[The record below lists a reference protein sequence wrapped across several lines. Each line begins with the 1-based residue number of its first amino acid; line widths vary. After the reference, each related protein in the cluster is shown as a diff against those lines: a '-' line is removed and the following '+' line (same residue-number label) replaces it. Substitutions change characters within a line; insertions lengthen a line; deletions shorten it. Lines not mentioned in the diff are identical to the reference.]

1 MNKIKAT
8 IHLYIQYNQVTE
20 KKRGLLSNYIKLRRL
35 YLWKCVFYTAM
46 NDIDELSLIDLYDE
60 YMHP

>member
-60 YMHP
+60 YMPP